1 MAREKG
7 PAEAEESS
15 AGSSED
21 VITCMLG
28 TNNFLYGRERI
39 IGQSREVSTA
49 SLQ

>member
-21 VITCMLG
+21 VIICMLE
-28 TNNFLYGRERI
+28 TNNL
-39 IGQSREVSTA
+39 
-49 SLQ
+49 L